1 VNPNRRNYHHGDL
14 ANALTAAATQLA
26 RDGGPEAVVL
36 REAARKVG
44 VSATAAYRHF
54 AGHGELIHAVKDHAG
69 EQLAASMRTE
79 LARTEPC
86 PDPGDEALRRLR
98 ALGIGYL
105 RFALAEPGLFRTAF
119 CRADI
124 YAGHPGGAQDA
135 DMMASPAYQ
144 MQQAQVL
151 GDVIRAL
158 AGSPHASL
166 LIPSWVE
173 TNSTFGP
180 NRKQIADDMRRSTG
194 QPTAGDRQGAQQWQ
208 AMQQEVAMKNAQL
221 QQANME
227 AEVQKKAAEAS
238 KATADVHKTQADTLA
253 TLQQVAAGTAA
264 NEEQLIEESLAEA
277 LGA

>member
-1 VNPNRRNYHHGDL
+1 
-14 ANALTAAATQLA
+14 LTAAATQLA

-144 MQQAQVL
+144 MLSETIDALLSCGLMPPERRPHAEVFAWSVVHGL
-151 GDVIRAL
+151 AMLLLDGPLSHLPESDREPAIERAL
-158 AGSPHASL
+158 DR
-166 LIPSWVE
+166 V
-173 TNSTFGP
+173 
-180 NRKQIADDMRRSTG
+180 ADGLTG
-194 QPTAGDRQGAQQWQ
+194 
-208 AMQQEVAMKNAQL
+208 
-221 QQANME
+221 
-227 AEVQKKAAEAS
+227 
-238 KATADVHKTQADTLA
+238 
-253 TLQQVAAGTAA
+253 
-264 NEEQLIEESLAEA
+264 
-277 LGA
+277 